1 MQVGRLWKHPSP
13 TVKNLC
19 LQLKIISYLD
29 NDKLNK
35 PNTGNSQVYV
45 LEISNTMTKD
55 LLIKQYP
62 KVLRLGIGLL
72 EGKYHI
78 HIEDNYQP
86 VQHAPRRV
94 PVGVAIRDKLRGTL
108 DQLTQQGTLKPATE
122 LTD

>member
-1 MQVGRLWKHPSP
+1 M
-13 TVKNLC
+13 
-19 LQLKIISYLD
+19 KIILCLD

-35 PNTGNSQVYV
+35 LSTGNSQVYV

-62 KVLRLGIGLL
+62 KVLRSGIGLL

-86 VQHAPRRV
+86 VQHTPRRV
-94 PVGVAIRDKLRGTL
+94 PVAI
-108 DQLTQQGTLKPATE
+108 
-122 LTD
+122 